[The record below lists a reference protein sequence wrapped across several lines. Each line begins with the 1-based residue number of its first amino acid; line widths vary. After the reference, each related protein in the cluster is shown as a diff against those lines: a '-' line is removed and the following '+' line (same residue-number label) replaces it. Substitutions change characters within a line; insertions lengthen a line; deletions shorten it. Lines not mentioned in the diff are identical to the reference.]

1 MGECNCQS
9 LRHQGKVF
17 SLATIYNIIAF
28 CNYDD
33 SCGLLQYFMVRVFD
47 LGHEFNALENCEVW
61 MQFPAGNKSIWKQV
75 QWIDIN
81 STGSNRETEII
92 QNSIS
97 SSISISESKG
107 HRKSNG
113 KVSLCNLS
121 FSLYTI
127 K

>member
-1 MGECNCQS
+1 
-9 LRHQGKVF
+9 
-17 SLATIYNIIAF
+17 
-28 CNYDD
+28 
-33 SCGLLQYFMVRVFD
+33 
-47 LGHEFNALENCEVW
+47 

-97 SSISISESKG
+97 SSISESKG

-113 KVSLCNLS
+113 KVSLSNLS